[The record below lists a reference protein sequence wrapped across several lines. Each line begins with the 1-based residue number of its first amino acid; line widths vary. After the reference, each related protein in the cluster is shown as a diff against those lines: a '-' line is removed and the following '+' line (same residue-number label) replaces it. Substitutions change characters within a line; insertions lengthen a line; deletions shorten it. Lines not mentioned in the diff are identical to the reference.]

1 MNNQDRERILYS
13 ILSGT
18 KIFKIKNQKFVV
30 KTPNVDVLSESNF
43 VYDEVYKES
52 ILLGSYRKKD
62 LKDLLI
68 GKGFFRN
75 DEFEFVDKFQSNL
88 ESMQK
93 KLYKERENPLLYKS
107 NKESIALL
115 KQKYLNIVT
124 KHNKFDMYTAEGIA
138 SYMKILFILK
148 NTVYVNNKTLK
159 YNKKIFDE
167 VLNEYYENVITHEMI
182 REIARNHPW
191 ANMWVGLKSNG
202 VIFNEGVS
210 ISIDQQLL
218 LLWSKI
224 YDSINESP
232 EPPTHDVINDDDMLD
247 GWMLLQKKK
256 EDNSKYEKFDE
267 VFIVAKDQ
275 DEASKIN
282 EMNSE
287 FVKQIKTQRLNYIHE
302 KGRVH
307 ECDLPDVKL
316 DINLK
321 KVQLEREARN
331 G

>member
-1 MNNQDRERILYS
+1 MNHQDRERILYS

-18 KIFKIKNQKFVV
+18 KIFKVKNQKIVV
-30 KTPNVDVLSESNF
+30 KSPTIDILSESNF
-43 VYDEVYKES
+43 IYDEVYKES

-62 LKDLLI
+62 LQDLLL
-68 GKGFFRN
+68 GKGFFRT
-75 DEFEFVDKFQSNL
+75 DEFEFIDKFQHSL
-88 ESMQK
+88 ETAQK
-93 KLYKERENPLLYKS
+93 KFYKERENPLQYQS
-107 NKESIALL
+107 NKEIISLL
-115 KQKYLNIVT
+115 RQKYLKIIT
-124 KHNKFDMYTAEGIA
+124 KHNKFDVYTAEGTA
-138 SYMKILFILK
+138 SYIKTLFILK
-148 NTVYVNNKTLK
+148 NTTYHNNKLIK
-159 YNKKIFDE
+159 YNKKLFDE
-167 VLNEYYENVITHEMI
+167 ILNEYYENVITHDMI
-182 REIARNHPW
+182 REISRNHPW

-224 YDSINESP
+224 YDSINEAP
-232 EPPTHDVINDDDMLD
+232 EPPSYDVINDDDMLD

-256 EDNSKYEKFDE
+256 EDGSKYEKFDE

-275 DEASKIN
+275 DEANQVN

-287 FVKQIKTQRLNYIHE
+287 FAKQIKAQRLQFIQD

-321 KVQLEREARN
+321 KVQLERESRN